1 MLRILSIAVFILIFF
16 IQSTLSIKL
25 QILHSPDS
33 ILLQNT
39 NDSLNS
45 EELTK
50 FLCQCLGFT
59 TEKPDWKGFVGYKN
73 IAKNIPKSL
82 IIFHSAISMEPI
94 SSILAE
100 INPNSN
106 IIDQYDETK
115 NEMQA
120 RHENLLVDFVKIYP
134 KDIDNSYS
142 NENLLKKIKN
152 YLKKM
157 HPRDPDQPVF
167 LWFDIVS
174 GSKNDLEQKIEGEE
188 FSKVMNHLKYLFGS
202 DILVLSIFDENQKI
216 LDRSKR
222 LSENTRDRSSSASNK
237 KRTNLAHE
245 YSIDF
250 HVSFVTIGF
259 ASLIFILAVFIIS
272 VSMWN
277 IDPGRDSIIYRLTSQ
292 KIKKDQ

>member
-39 NDSLNS
+39 NNSLNS

-134 KDIDNSYS
+134 NDIDNSYS

-222 LSENTRDRSSSASNK
+222 ISENTRDRSSSASNK

>member
-1 MLRILSIAVFILIFF
+1 MLRILSI
-16 IQSTLSIKL
+16 
-25 QILHSPDS
+25 DS

-39 NDSLNS
+39 NNSLNS

-222 LSENTRDRSSSASNK
+222 LSNR
-237 KRTNLAHE
+237 
-245 YSIDF
+245 Y
-250 HVSFVTIGF
+250 
-259 ASLIFILAVFIIS
+259 
-272 VSMWN
+272 
-277 IDPGRDSIIYRLTSQ
+277 
-292 KIKKDQ
+292 